1 MCFFIFVRLGRG
13 KRKMESIDLQSAKK
27 SRIEQD
33 ISAIEA
39 STTAIITL
47 EDPTMQQESVGK
59 SPELYKA
66 LKQPALDS
74 KIANT
79 TGKVD

>member
-1 MCFFIFVRLGRG
+1 MYFFTFVRLGRG
-13 KRKMESIDLQSAKK
+13 KRKMESVDLQSAKK

-47 EDPTMQQESVGK
+47 EHPTMQQESFGK